1 MFKYPSIRQF
11 RDTVRSIEFD
21 NVKEPVEF
29 VRTTKI
35 HGANCSVVF
44 SLKDESI
51 SKQSRN
57 QVISSEDDF
66 MGFSKFVDKNI
77 HVFKEMFQDY
87 LCLSREPRPEGTTHI
102 IFYGEW
108 CGKGIQKS
116 VAVNKLEKMFV
127 IFDVGF
133 VIDTASV
140 DESGDTEVEL
150 DNEFFSNSSLLT
162 GNEQIYSIYNF
173 KPATVSL
180 DFTSPEELQSKL
192 LADVQLVEEKCPVA
206 SHFGVE
212 GVGEGYVYTSVC
224 GRYKFK
230 MKGSKHK
237 VSEKSIRTPE
247 ELQAL
252 EDVTNF
258 VGSVVLEPRLAQ
270 GIDYLN
276 ELGIP
281 VESKST
287 GAYIKWVVQDVLKEE
302 GDLISSLGLNKTNV
316 TKEVS
321 RVAREYFQGTV

>member
-1 MFKYPSIRQF
+1 MFEYPSIRQF
-11 RDTVRSIEFD
+11 RDTVRSIKFD

-35 HGANCSVVF
+35 HGANCS
-44 SLKDESI
+44 
-51 SKQSRN
+51 
-57 QVISSEDDF
+57 
-66 MGFSKFVDKNI
+66 
-77 HVFKEMFQDY
+77 
-87 LCLSREPRPEGTTHI
+87 
-102 IFYGEW
+102 
-108 CGKGIQKS
+108 
-116 VAVNKLEKMFV
+116 
-127 IFDVGF
+127 
-133 VIDTASV
+133 
-140 DESGDTEVEL
+140 
-150 DNEFFSNSSLLT
+150 
-162 GNEQIYSIYNF
+162 
-173 KPATVSL
+173 
-180 DFTSPEELQSKL
+180 
-192 LADVQLVEEKCPVA
+192 VA

-321 RVAREYFQGTV
+321 RVAREYFQGTVYVKVFI